1 MNVEREMRLVIK
13 LLNSLHHSAVI
24 ELLFLQVRYKIVFC
38 NDGKI
43 SVIFDL
49 LVVSVLPIINVKCMV
64 VGKQK

>member
-1 MNVEREMRLVIK
+1 MRLVIK
-13 LLNSLHHSAVI
+13 LLNSLHSAAI

>member
-13 LLNSLHHSAVI
+13 LLNSLHSAVI